1 MVHDALSRHFGLFW
15 RFGLVHHRLRRVW
28 GLHRPLRHH
37 RLHALL
43 LLAVLRIVLGIVLVA
58 ALLAVAVLLLRL
70 WLVAYLGGRVDDG
83 VGSRLVLKVVLVV
96 RTDGVDAQRVPRLAS
111 LLAVRALVDES
122 GDMCLDMLLHS

>member
-15 RFGLVHHRLRRVW
+15 RFRLVHHRLRRVW

-37 RLHALL
+37 RLHVL

-70 WLVAYLGGRVDDG
+70 VADLGGRVDDG

-111 LLAVRALVDES
+111 LLTVRALVDES

>member
-15 RFGLVHHRLRRVW
+15 RFRLVHHRLRRVG

-43 LLAVLRIVLGIVLVA
+43 LLAVLRIVLAVA

-70 WLVAYLGGRVDDG
+70 VADLGGRVDDG

-96 RTDGVDAQRVPRLAS
+96 RADGVDAQRVPRLAS
-111 LLAVRALVDES
+111 LLTVRALVDES